1 MRETET
7 KSSEREI
14 KSFREGD
21 QELQVSGSI
30 KIKKNTKTKCKSAPQ
45 MQKHKVSNDDC
56 LMLLLFLSFFACFLD
71 RLEMG
76 TKNAC
81 IIYY

>member
-1 MRETET
+1 
-7 KSSEREI
+7 
-14 KSFREGD
+14 
-21 QELQVSGSI
+21 
-30 KIKKNTKTKCKSAPQ
+30 
-45 MQKHKVSNDDC
+45 MQKHKVSNDDDDDDC
-56 LMLLLFLSFFACFLD
+56 LMLQLFLGFFACFLD